1 MSYDFCSVLCLIDTF
16 TGDLVHASAFGMHVV
31 VVNSREAAEELLEKR
46 PKIYNDRPEV
56 PIVDVCVL

>member
-1 MSYDFCSVLCLIDTF
+1 
-16 TGDLVHASAFGMHVV
+16 MHVV
-31 VVNSREAAEELLEKR
+31 VINSREAAEELLEKR